1 VSFRFASF
9 SSWSQRHHW
18 AALVLWVVALAGITV
33 ASNAVGS
40 DYHDDQSLPGTE
52 SQRVSDALAA
62 DSGAPERDSLQVVV
76 YDGQGLRAPTVHDR
90 VSEMLGEVAAL
101 DGVGQVSDPY
111 RHPGA
116 ISEDGTTGYAT
127 VTLSTAPG
135 DTDPENVRTVIETAQ
150 AARGDGLRVEL
161 GGDAVRAATESGG
174 ASEGI
179 GMVAALLILVP
190 MFGSVVAAG
199 LPVLTAIF
207 AVGSAV
213 GLIALVS
220 HWAMVPTYAAPMMM
234 LVGLGVGIDYALLIF
249 SRYRGEVLCGR
260 PRADAV
266 RRALDTA
273 GRSVLFAGCTV
284 IIALLG
290 LLVLGLG
297 SLQGLAL
304 SVAMTVLL
312 TMVASVT
319 LLPALLTVAAKRL
332 ERTIRKHAAK
342 ARHEPGHRWHALA
355 GAVQARPVAALVGG
369 LLLTALLA
377 APALDMRLGF
387 ADAGT
392 DPVDTT
398 SRQAYDLLARGFG
411 PGANGPLLVLAEADR
426 SSAAATAKDL
436 GGTAGVA
443 DVIGP
448 FPTGEE
454 GRYSVLVVPSTAPT
468 SEATADLV
476 HRLRDD
482 VLPAASERT
491 GGTYLVGGA
500 RAATIDFADA
510 VAQRLPYFIGAV
522 VLLSALLLMAVFRS
536 VVIAVK
542 AAALNLVSI
551 AAALGVM
558 TFVYGEGHLWAQ
570 PGPIEAFLP
579 VIVFAVLFGLSMDYE
594 VFLLSRMHEE
604 WRRTGD
610 PVFAVREGF
619 ATTGGIITAAAAIM
633 IVVFGAFV
641 ASPSRM
647 LQQMGLGLA
656 VGVLVDAVVIRC
668 LIVPA
673 VMRLLGGSAWWLPRW
688 LDRLLP
694 TIRLESDEPAPAREE
709 VSVS

>member
-273 GRSVLFAGCTV
+273 GRSVLFAGGTV
-284 IIALLG
+284 VISLLG
-290 LLVLGLG
+290 MLLMGVKFV
-297 SLQGLAL
+297 QGL
-304 SVAMTVLL
+304 SVSAAATVAVTVL
-312 TMVASVT
+312 ASLT
-319 LLPALLTVAAKRL
+319 LLPALLGFAGEKV
-332 ERTIRKHAAK
+332 ERTRLRGLLASGFI
-342 ARHEPGHRWHALA
+342 ALA
-355 GAVQARPVAALVGG
+355 LVGAGLRVPALSMVGG
-369 LLLTALLA
+369 LLAVVTLIAGIWATPLKREVHPSRPKPLRETLAYRWSRMIQHRPWRAAILGTVALLVLA
-377 APALDMRLGF
+377 APVLGLRLGF
-387 ADAGT
+387 SDESNFEQS
-392 DPVDTT
+392 T
-398 SRQAYDLLARGFG
+398 STKQAYDLLVDGFG
-411 PGANGPLLVLAEADR
+411 PGFNGPILLVAKLPAGATLESLAPVAKAVAADPGVAFVSPAVPDDPAKPTAVLWNVAPTTGPQDEKTTER
-426 SSAAATAKDL
+426 PAVAAA
-436 GGTAGVA
+436 
-443 DVIGP
+443 
-448 FPTGEE
+448 
-454 GRYSVLVVPSTAPT
+454 R
-468 SEATADLV
+468 
-476 HRLRDD
+476 
-482 VLPAASERT
+482 PAAT
-491 GGTYLVGGA
+491 
-500 RAATIDFADA
+500 
-510 VAQRLPYFIGAV
+510 RL
-522 VLLSALLLMAVFRS
+522 S
-536 VVIAVK
+536 
-542 AAALNLVSI
+542 
-551 AAALGVM
+551 
-558 TFVYGEGHLWAQ
+558 
-570 PGPIEAFLP
+570 
-579 VIVFAVLFGLSMDYE
+579 
-594 VFLLSRMHEE
+594 
-604 WRRTGD
+604 
-610 PVFAVREGF
+610 
-619 ATTGGIITAAAAIM
+619 
-633 IVVFGAFV
+633 
-641 ASPSRM
+641 
-647 LQQMGLGLA
+647 
-656 VGVLVDAVVIRC
+656 
-668 LIVPA
+668 
-673 VMRLLGGSAWWLPRW
+673 
-688 LDRLLP
+688 
-694 TIRLESDEPAPAREE
+694 
-709 VSVS
+709 